1 MEITNNAQ
9 LVNDRRQAER
19 DKSLWWNKLT
29 VSQKF
34 AANSLSQFGYELS
47 FVRNQ
52 NNESLAVMT
61 CCDSVA
67 TVNADGDIDS
77 SPDITIR

>member
-1 MEITNNAQ
+1 MDVMQPQI
-9 LVNDRRQAER
+9 VNERRQAER

-29 VSQKF
+29 ISQKC
-34 AANSLSQFGYELS
+34 AANSLTQFGYELS
-47 FVRNQ
+47 FIRNQ

-61 CCDSVA
+61 CSDNVA

-77 SPDITIR
+77 SPNIVIR